1 MHVSL
6 KVKFQANKEYL
17 GSRNPQLKKM
27 IAKWVNNR
35 SVDAGYDQEVTQ
47 SLLKTV
53 YGEILITTTA
63 ASKIK

>member
-35 SVDAGYDQEVTQ
+35 SVDAGYDQEVIQ

-53 YGEILITTTA
+53 CGEILITTTA

>member
-1 MHVSL
+1 
-6 KVKFQANKEYL
+6 
-17 GSRNPQLKKM
+17 M

-35 SVDAGYDQEVTQ
+35 SMDAGYDQEVTQ

-53 YGEILITTTA
+53 YGEFLITTTA